1 MLVMNIHIC
10 TKNDFFFVAKGY
22 RNPKWKI
29 GVKEE
34 ENYPPFSNHIMATNG
49 LTTNQIL
56 YNMFFWRTWFS
67 MLQRVT
73 NFYLQLKIY
82 GCDVWFC
89 GRVGMYSFHPIAKW
103 RLKCSQI
110 WWRKLGRYVSSQPLH
125 LVLFVHVRLIF
136 GCFVWALISLLLLWA
151 SSTLHG
157 SLVMWQLGFLRCITL
172 QVQQWQTR

>member
-1 MLVMNIHIC
+1 MKIV
-10 TKNDFFFVAKGY
+10 FVAKGY

-34 ENYPPFSNHIMATNG
+34 ENYPPFSNHILAANG

-56 YNMFFWRTWFS
+56 YNMPFWRTWSLCCKGLLIFIFS
-67 MLQRVT
+67 W
-73 NFYLQLKIY
+73 KIY
-82 GCDVWFC
+82 CCDVWFC
-89 GRVGMYSFHPIAKW
+89 GSVGMYIFHPIVKW

-125 LVLFVHVRLIF
+125 LVLFVHVHLTF
-136 GCFVWALISLLLLWA
+136 GGFVWALISLLLLWA

-157 SLVMWQLGFLRCITL
+157 SPIMWQLGFLRCITL